1 MKFVKVKTRVVKPPK
16 DDIYNVM
23 DEYLPPLE
31 EGDVLLIT
39 SKVLGIHQGEC
50 LSQEEVKDRDEL
62 IKNNADVFI
71 PREECPNEYVIL
83 TIKEN
88 TLIPSAGI
96 DESNANG
103 YYILWPKEI
112 NKLAREICERLKQKF
127 AIKKLAVIITDS
139 HTIPLRRGL
148 VGISIGFF
156 GLNPLRDY
164 RGKKDIFGREL
175 KISQSNVVDS
185 LATMAVLLMGE
196 GAEQTPMVIV
206 RDADFVEFTEKETH
220 VDVLIPIEEDIFY
233 PLLKVFQKKNE
244 K

>member
-1 MKFVKVKTRVVKPPK
+1 MNFLKVKTRVVTPPK
-16 DDIYNVM
+16 DDIYNVI
-23 DEYLPPLE
+23 DEYLPLLE

-50 LSQEEVKDRDEL
+50 IDMRKVKDKDEL
-62 IKNNADVFI
+62 IKKEADVYI
-71 PREECPNEYVIL
+71 ERSQCPNELVVL
-83 TIKEN
+83 TVKEN

-103 YYILWPKEI
+103 YYILWPKET
-112 NKLAREICERLKQKF
+112 NKMAKEICEYLKKKF

-139 HTIPLRRGL
+139 RTIPLRRGL

-156 GLNPLRDY
+156 GLQPLRDY
-164 RGKKDIFGREL
+164 IGQKDLFGREL
-175 KISQSNVVDS
+175 KISKSNVVDS
-185 LATMAVLLMGE
+185 LAAMGVLLMGE

-206 RDADFVEFTEKETH
+206 KGADFIEFTEEEKF
-220 VDVLIPIEEDIFY
+220 DDLLIPIEEDIY
-233 PLLKVFQKKNE
+233 EPLLRVFYKKYE

>member
-1 MKFVKVKTRVVKPPK
+1 MFIKVKTRVITPPK

-23 DEYLPPLE
+23 DEYLPPLQ
-31 EGDVLLIT
+31 EGDVLLVT

-50 LSQEEVKDRDEL
+50 LSQKEVKDRDAL
-62 IKNNADVFI
+62 IKKEADVFI
-71 PREECPNEYVIL
+71 PREECPHGYVVL
-83 TIKEN
+83 TIKGN

-103 YYILWPKEI
+103 YYILWPKET
-112 NKLAREICERLKQKF
+112 NKLAKEICERLKQRF

-164 RGKKDIFGREL
+164 RGKEDIFGRKL

-185 LATMAVLLMGE
+185 LATMGVLLMGE

-206 RDADFVEFTEKETH
+206 RNADFVEFTEEETQG
-220 VDVLIPIEEDIFY
+220 DVLIPIEEDIFY
-233 PLLKVFQKKNE
+233 PLLKVFHKKHE